1 VSTLLTQDQ
10 SLTTLIALK
19 TSMQAITLK
28 VSGETIDN
36 LPALNQ
42 GKKTPLAMMLK
53 GIRGI

>member
-1 VSTLLTQDQ
+1 MSTLLTQNQ
-10 SLTTLIALK
+10 SLITLIALK
-19 TSMQAITLK
+19 TGMQAITLK